1 VTNLSSIYRSYIEC
15 LNKQD
20 WTSLGNFVQDQVIYN
35 GLRIGLSGYRTMLQ
49 KDFDDIPDI
58 WFDIR
63 LLVADPPYIA
73 SRLQF
78 NCTPKQTFLS
88 LNVNGKKVSFA
99 ENVIYEFRE
108 EKIIEVWSVIDKAA
122 VEAQLQR
129 SS

>member
-1 VTNLSSIYRSYIEC
+1 
-15 LNKQD
+15 
-20 WTSLGNFVQDQVIYN
+20 
-35 GLRIGLSGYRTMLQ
+35 MLQ
-49 KDFDDIPDI
+49 KDFGDIPDL

-78 NCTPKQTFLS
+78 NCTPKQTFLG
-88 LNVNGKKVSFA
+88 LNVNGKQISFA
-99 ENVIYEFRE
+99 ENVIYAFRD